1 MISAF
6 RNLKISR
13 KIPLS
18 IAIFIALPMILS
30 VISMRMSGKINAG
43 GQEIYDNYF
52 ISVVNLTD
60 ARKQVYEELVWL
72 KSHIISPDDQA
83 MLLAERNIENASNA
97 LDASM
102 SKFENTLDPGEETRL
117 FNEFK
122 YNIQQLRSLRDT
134 IITLSQDNEDVEA
147 DQLASSQY
155 REQFNTIQKQI
166 EGMFK
171 TNVDGAET
179 YYKSNQST
187 YNTATNSMLTLA
199 FLVTAIGI
207 FIGWLLVTTIQ
218 LPLVNAKRIV
228 RKISRDN
235 DLSITLPVDG
245 DDEITELSVAF
256 NDMMESLKSIIEEMS
271 QAVGILK
278 DESGVLINTVGSSEN
293 DLNHSSTILDQVQ
306 NSTAEITYAIEEIA
320 QGATNASSEANRSN
334 NEAQAGLTLQGE
346 TVQAVE
352 KLKANMGNASET
364 ISGLSTDSDAI
375 GSVLDVIRGIAE
387 QTNLLAL
394 NAAIEAARAGEQG
407 RGFAVVADEVR
418 SLAQRTQEST
428 SEIQGMIEKLQQGA
442 QSSVDA
448 MTGCISSLDTT
459 VDLTNRSEKSLTE
472 ISQTIQNILRINDT
486 VASATEEQSATV
498 KEITHNVDTASQSA
512 KHTSSSFESL
522 KGSSE
527 RLLSVVTIFE
537 PLIGKFKIGK

>member
-1 MISAF
+1 MF
-6 RNLKISR
+6 RTLKISK
-13 KIPLS
+13 KIPLA
-18 IAIFIALPMILS
+18 IAVFIAMPVILS
-30 VISMRMSGKINAG
+30 IISMNMSGKINAG

-72 KSHIISPDDQA
+72 KSHIISPDDES
-83 MLLAERNIENASNA
+83 MYKAERGIASASDA
-97 LDASM
+97 LDTSIK
-102 SKFENTLDPGEETRL
+102 KFETTLDPGEETRL

-122 YNIQQLRSLRDT
+122 ENIKKLRTLRER

-147 DQLASSQY
+147 DQIANTQY
-155 REQFNTIQKQI
+155 RELFESIQNQMND
-166 EGMFK
+166 MFK
-171 TNVDGAET
+171 TNVDGAEA
-179 YYKSNQST
+179 YYQSNQSV

-199 FLVTAIGI
+199 ILAAAIGV

-218 LPLVNAKRIV
+218 LPLVNARRCV
-228 RKISRDN
+228 REISRDN
-235 DLSITLPVDG
+235 NLSITLPIDG

-256 NDMMESLKSIIEEMS
+256 NDMMASLKSIIEEMK
-271 QAVGILK
+271 QAMGILK
-278 DESGVLINTVGSSEN
+278 DESGVLMNTVDASSN
-293 DLNHSSTILDQVQ
+293 DLNQSSSILDQVQ
-306 NSTAEITYAIEEIA
+306 NSTSEITYAIEEIA
-320 QGATNASSEANRSN
+320 QSATSASAEANRSDQ
-334 NEAQAGLTLQGE
+334 EAQAGLTLQNE

-352 KLKANMGNASET
+352 KLKNNMGKASET

-428 SEIQGMIEKLQQGA
+428 SEIQGMIEKLQHGA

-459 VDLTNRSEKSLTE
+459 VDLTTRSEESLTA
-472 ISQTIQNILRINDT
+472 ISKTIQNILQINDT

-498 KEITHNVDTASQSA
+498 KEITNNVNSANQSS
-512 KHTSSSFESL
+512 KHTSSSFDSL

-527 RLLSVVTIFE
+527 RLLSVVTKFE
-537 PLIGKFKIGK
+537 PMIGKFKL